1 MKCAGE
7 RYSFKV
13 LRKTDI
19 GYMLQDEEGN
29 EYFLHKNQA
38 THDLFEGEYV
48 LAFLYFD
55 GQKRITATMEEPS
68 VTLSKPGWGIV
79 KSVNPN
85 LGIFLGINISKDI
98 LISKDMLPSDLSLWP
113 KIGDHLYI
121 HLKAKTNQLV
131 AKIVGKT
138 LLKTN
143 PHAIDEGTLVKAY
156 VSRIMTE
163 GVSCYTEDLNVI
175 FIHKTQMRANVRLGE
190 ELAVKIIKANPNGEY
205 SGSLIQRKE
214 NQMNDDSA
222 IILEYLVT
230 NNGKMRFGNDSTPEE
245 IYNNF
250 NMSKKAFKRAL
261 GHLYKERK
269 IDFVDG
275 KTILVK

>member
-1 MKCAGE
+1 MKSAGE
-7 RYSFKV
+7 IYSFKV

-19 GYMLQDEEGN
+19 GYMLQDEESN

-38 THDLFEGEYV
+38 THDLVEGQYV

-79 KSVNPN
+79 RSVNPN
-85 LGIFLGINISKDI
+85 LGIFMDINISKDI
-98 LISKDMLPSDLSLWP
+98 LISKDMLPTDLSIWP
-113 KIGDHLYI
+113 QIGDHLYI

-138 LLKTN
+138 LLTTN
-143 PHAIDEGTLVKAY
+143 GKNLDEGILVKAY
-156 VSRIMTE
+156 VSRLMSE

-190 ELAVKIIKANPNGEY
+190 ELSVKIIKANPNGEY

-222 IILEYLVT
+222 IILEFLVT

-245 IYNNF
+245 IYKNF